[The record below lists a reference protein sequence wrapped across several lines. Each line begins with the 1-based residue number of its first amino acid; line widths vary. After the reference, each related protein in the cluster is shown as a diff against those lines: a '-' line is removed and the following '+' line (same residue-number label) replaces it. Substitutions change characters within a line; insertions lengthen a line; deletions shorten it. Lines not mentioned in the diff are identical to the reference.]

1 MNAEQMKARNT
12 MQEAQFA
19 LWETVLYLDAYPTDE
34 EALAYYRQMQEETER
49 LSEEYEAKY
58 GPLSQFTSNGE
69 RWDCIDGPWPWESEA
84 N

>member
-69 RWDCIDGPWPWESEA
+69 RSDRIDGPWPRQTDA